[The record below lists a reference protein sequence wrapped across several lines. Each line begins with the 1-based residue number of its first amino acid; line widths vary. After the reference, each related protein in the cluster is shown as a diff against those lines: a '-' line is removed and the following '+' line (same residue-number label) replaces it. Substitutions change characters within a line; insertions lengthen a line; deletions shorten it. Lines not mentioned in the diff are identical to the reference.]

1 MKLPITRSLLLLTAT
16 LIYFAPAA
24 AVAKTYIVQA
34 VVRSFSPDIVYIKPG
49 DTVQWENMASHDT
62 VAYPQL
68 VPKGAK
74 PWAGTI
80 GQNFSV
86 TLTKEGVYA
95 YYCQPHIGF
104 GMVGAIVVGKPVNID
119 EELAYARKNLQG
131 PFRRLIG
138 VLFHVKQAAGKGSK

>member
-1 MKLPITRSLLLLTAT
+1 MKSTSTKYLSLL
-16 LIYFAPAA
+16 AA
-24 AVAKTYIVQA
+24 ALICLAPGAVMAKTYVVQA
-34 VVRSFSPDIVYIKPG
+34 VVRSFSPQILHIKPG

-74 PWAGTI
+74 PWAGQI

-119 EELAYARKNLQG
+119 EELAYARKNLKG

-138 VLFHVKQAAGKGSK
+138 VLFHVKKQAESK